1 MKGEPAARVLD
12 GLDALH
18 VLGRRV
24 ERADWEERFCPGRS
38 RETSGRAWERLKAA
52 LRAAGVAATDAGGV
66 LVFTRGARAALEA
79 LLPPIGPDEEEEA
92 PPVAVAPPVRR
103 PAPRPRPE
111 PPPPVDP
118 RALEA
123 HARATWGAFMW
134 IEEAFVAALLEAEP
148 ELWRGRTSA
157 AREWYRALDRE
168 QRAGLARAS

>member
-1 MKGEPAARVLD
+1 MSASLPRLLD

-24 ERADWEERFCPGRS
+24 ARADWEERFCPGRS
-38 RETSGRAWERLKAA
+38 RETSGRAWERLKFA
-52 LRAAGVAATDAGGV
+52 LRAAGVAATDADGV

-79 LLPPIGPDEEEEA
+79 LLPPIGPDEEEA
-92 PPVAVAPPVRR
+92 PAPVAVSR

-134 IEEAFVAALLEAEP
+134 IEEAFVAALEEAAP
-148 ELWRGRTSA
+148 ELWRGRASA
-157 AREWYRALDRE
+157 AREWYRRLDAE
-168 QRAGLARAS
+168 QRATLARAS